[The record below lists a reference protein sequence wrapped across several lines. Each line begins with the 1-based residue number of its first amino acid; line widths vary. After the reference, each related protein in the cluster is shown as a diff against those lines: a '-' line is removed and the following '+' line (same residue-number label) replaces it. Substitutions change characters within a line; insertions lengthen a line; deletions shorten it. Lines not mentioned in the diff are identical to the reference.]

1 MNHHNIIINVYK
13 IKHLG
18 MQNTWLISLDFAM
31 SKKQAL
37 YFALYA
43 STGVEKWTALSLF
56 FILTFH

>member
-37 YFALYA
+37 YFAGALYA
-43 STGVEKWTALSLF
+43 STGVPPIHSNGL
-56 FILTFH
+56 